1 MILHTGNKIP
11 LMCFNSKEEAET
23 ALLNYQKAI
32 EAEIKNLGYDFE
44 NLLKYLKEYIHVL
57 KSCNQNCRC
66 NYAYECFD
74 EFYKYY
80 GRKEFDE
87 IDFDEIYIN
96 IKHPLTNKKLSVE
109 EAIEIFFLHPVIEEK
124 DVLRINGAVIEVEGT
139 KMITYS
145 LISEKVEE
153 LLLSGN
159 KITSI
164 TINNIEI
171 ASSFVK
177 IQYSHL
183 LQKR

>member
-1 MILHTGNKIP
+1 MLILHTGNKIP
-11 LMCFNSKEEAET
+11 LMCSNSKEEAENC
-23 ALLNYQKAI
+23 LLEYQKNIVEKI
-32 EAEIKNLGYDFE
+32 ENIGYDFE
-44 NLLKYLKEYIHVL
+44 NLLKCLKEYIHVL

-87 IDFDEIYIN
+87 IYID
-96 IKHPLTNKKLSVE
+96 IKHPLYGENMSVE

-139 KMITYS
+139 KMITLA

-153 LLLSGN
+153 LLLSGTN
-159 KITSI
+159 INSI

-171 ASSFVK
+171 ASSYKK

>member
-11 LMCFNSKEEAET
+11 LMCFNSKEEAENC
-23 ALLNYQKAI
+23 LLEYQKNIVEKI
-32 EAEIKNLGYDFE
+32 ENLGYSFDI
-44 NLLKYLKEYIHVL
+44 LKEYLHVAENCHHEY
-57 KSCNQNCRC
+57 SCT
-66 NYAYECFD
+66 CFD
-74 EFYKYY
+74 VFYDTH
-80 GRKEFDE
+80 GIPE
-87 IDFDEIYIN
+87 FDEIYID
-96 IKHPLTNKKLSVE
+96 IKHPLYGENMSVE

-139 KMITYS
+139 KMITLA

-183 LQKR
+183 LNK